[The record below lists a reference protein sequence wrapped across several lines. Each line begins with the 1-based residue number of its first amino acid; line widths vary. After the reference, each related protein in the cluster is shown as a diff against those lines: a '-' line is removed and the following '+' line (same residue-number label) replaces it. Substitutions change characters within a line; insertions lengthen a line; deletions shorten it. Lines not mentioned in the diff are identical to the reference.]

1 MKKLLRPRDI
11 LLLGLTNALDAFEEL
26 KDPLH
31 LVSKSYDQMYG
42 WVPDQYKKHHFN
54 HLVWRSLRA
63 GYIEKIEKDGEIYI
77 RITSS
82 GAKMI
87 QRDFPLLSLQNKTW
101 DHKWRIVMFDI
112 AEIQKKKRDY
122 LREKLKELGFG
133 MLQESV
139 FITPHDILRDFL
151 EYAESIGLRDSVDI
165 LEASY
170 ILGEKKQLANRVWRL
185 EDLSKKYLEI
195 IQEIEELLE
204 AAKVKNSHLII
215 ISGRT
220 KQLNNK
226 VREIK
231 ERYAKILLSDP
242 FLPKELL
249 PKNYSRDQAG
259 RLINKYLRNLNE
271 EKIKTIYR
279 ANYCNKV

>member
-271 EKIKTIYR
+271 EKIKTIHR

>member
-133 MLQESV
+133 MLQKSV
-139 FITPHDILRDFL
+139 FISPHDIFQDFSEFIMFVVL
-151 EYAESIGLRDSVDI
+151 
-165 LEASY
+165 
-170 ILGEKKQLANRVWRL
+170 LAL
-185 EDLSKKYLEI
+185 KL
-195 IQEIEELLE
+195 
-204 AAKVKNSHLII
+204 
-215 ISGRT
+215 
-220 KQLNNK
+220 
-226 VREIK
+226 
-231 ERYAKILLSDP
+231 
-242 FLPKELL
+242 
-249 PKNYSRDQAG
+249 
-259 RLINKYLRNLNE
+259 
-271 EKIKTIYR
+271 
-279 ANYCNKV
+279 

>member
-82 GAKMI
+82 GAKRI

-195 IQEIEELLE
+195 QTSNFLSRVQFTCLPYAIYAYNGCPAGSILPF
-204 AAKVKNSHLII
+204 AGII
-215 ISGRT
+215 PPRAIPIITSGSF
-220 KQLNNK
+220 
-226 VREIK
+226 
-231 ERYAKILLSDP
+231 ILLMIY
-242 FLPKELL
+242 LPPAAVFWIRQK
-249 PKNYSRDQAG
+249 S
-259 RLINKYLRNLNE
+259 
-271 EKIKTIYR
+271 
-279 ANYCNKV
+279 

>member
-101 DHKWRIVMFDI
+101 DHKWRIVAFDI
-112 AEIQKKKRDY
+112 PEELKEKRDA
-122 LREKLKELGFG
+122 LRFVLKRAGFVKMQQSIWIHPLDCTEL
-133 MLQESV
+133 S
-139 FITPHDILRDFL
+139 
-151 EYAESIGLRDSVDI
+151 
-165 LEASY
+165 
-170 ILGEKKQLANRVWRL
+170 N
-185 EDLSKKYLEI
+185 
-195 IQEIEELLE
+195 LLE
-204 AAKVKNSHLII
+204 HDRQLTSCVVYMVVEIFGLTII
-215 ISGRT
+215 
-220 KQLNNK
+220 
-226 VREIK
+226 
-231 ERYAKILLSDP
+231 KI
-242 FLPKELL
+242 
-249 PKNYSRDQAG
+249 
-259 RLINKYLRNLNE
+259 
-271 EKIKTIYR
+271 
-279 ANYCNKV
+279 